1 MTRTDKPFEEWD
13 ISDFTYGG
21 SFADRPIDRNSRPFF
36 GFCKIKKEGQKPQS
50 KGYVIRVKPSEQ

>member
-36 GFCKIKKEGQKPQS
+36 GFCKIVDDSVFTKSGDYPVS
-50 KGYVIRVKPSEQ
+50 NLSDVL